1 METRTTLR
9 PGQKGTRKL
18 VARFGA
24 RLVCVRYLYDA
35 EAGRRYTTVELVVSS
50 GPWCPRPRQPRLR
63 DDEIVAVRIAYHEVE
78 LRERAKR
85 LGAVWRPARK
95 LWEIS
100 WLDAKR
106 LGIADRCATDPKEFE
121 VTRSRHLP
129 A

>member
-18 VARFGA
+18 AARFGE
-24 RLVCVRYLYDA
+24 RLVCVRNLYDA

-50 GPWCPRPRQPRLR
+50 GPWRPKPRLPRRR
-63 DDEIVAVRIAYHEVE
+63 DEEIFAVRIAYQEAD

-85 LGAVWRPARK
+85 LGAVWRPAQK

-106 LGIADRCATDPKEFE
+106 LGIADRV
-121 VTRSRHLP
+121 VTASLEPQISKSRHLP

>member
-18 VARFGA
+18 AARFGE
-24 RLVCVRYLYDA
+24 RLVCVRYRYDA
-35 EAGRRYTTVELVVSS
+35 QAGRRYTTVELVVSS
-50 GPWCPRPRQPRLR
+50 GPWRPKPRLPRRR
-63 DDEIVAVRIAYHEVE
+63 DDDIVAVRIAYREAD

-85 LGAVWRPARK
+85 LGAVWRPAQK
-95 LWEIS
+95 LWELS

-106 LGIADRCATDPKEFE
+106 LGLSDRVVDLASGAAAPGPP
-121 VTRSRHLP
+121 HLP